1 MWSNLQPQL
10 RTIFF
15 TNDRGQRTQV
25 NKDRDEFNF
34 KLTKDFSSMSGLAL
48 CRPREV
54 KRPWIEDYGTGG
66 KRRERTERFY
76 LLL

>member
-25 NKDRDEFNF
+25 NKDKDEFNF
-34 KLTKDFSSMSGLAL
+34 K
-48 CRPREV
+48 
-54 KRPWIEDYGTGG
+54 
-66 KRRERTERFY
+66 
-76 LLL
+76 